1 MDDIRILIAD
11 DDDGMRLIMRRFVE
25 KAGGFQIVG
34 EAKDGRELIRLNEQT
49 HPQVILLDVEM
60 PVMTG
65 VECARIIQDINPKT
79 ILVFATAYEKYMGD
93 AFEVYAFDYLLKP
106 FREQRVMKTLALIRS
121 RLAEEAEERAVKPE
135 TPRNVAP
142 RKLMLRH
149 KEGVSFVDMEDIL
162 LIQREERSTV
172 LYLAGGERLVT
183 SDSLSEL
190 DERLPDDM
198 FFRTHKSYVVGLR
211 HIDSIT
217 ACSQSHSAPVTCAIS
232 ALSARAAR
240 HASRTSARR
249 RSPETSMGS
258 SRIS

>member
-11 DDDGMRLIMRRFVE
+11 DDDSMRMIMRRFVE

-79 ILVFATAYEKYMGD
+79 ILVFATAHEKYMGD

-183 SDSLSEL
+183 SDSLSEM

-217 ACSQSHSAPVTCAIS
+217 PYGRWTYVVKLRGTTHDALVTAERLEILQKMF
-232 ALSARAAR
+232 A
-240 HASRTSARR
+240 
-249 RSPETSMGS
+249 
-258 SRIS
+258 

>member
-79 ILVFATAYEKYMGD
+79 ILVFATAHEKYMGD

-217 ACSQSHSAPVTCAIS
+217 PYGRWTYVVKLRGTTHDALVTAERLEIMQKMF
-232 ALSARAAR
+232 A
-240 HASRTSARR
+240 
-249 RSPETSMGS
+249 
-258 SRIS
+258 

>member
-79 ILVFATAYEKYMGD
+79 ILVFATAHEKYMGD

-172 LYLAGGERLVT
+172 LYLEGGERLVT

-217 ACSQSHSAPVTCAIS
+217 PYGRWTYVVKLRGTTHDALVTAERLEILQKMF
-232 ALSARAAR
+232 A
-240 HASRTSARR
+240 
-249 RSPETSMGS
+249 
-258 SRIS
+258 

>member
-25 KAGGFQIVG
+25 KAGSFQIVG

-79 ILVFATAYEKYMGD
+79 ILVFATAHEKYMGD

-217 ACSQSHSAPVTCAIS
+217 PYGRWTYVVKLRGTTHDALVTAERLEILQKMF
-232 ALSARAAR
+232 A
-240 HASRTSARR
+240 
-249 RSPETSMGS
+249 
-258 SRIS
+258 

>member
-1 MDDIRILIAD
+1 M
-11 DDDGMRLIMRRFVE
+11 
-25 KAGGFQIVG
+25 
-34 EAKDGRELIRLNEQT
+34 
-49 HPQVILLDVEM
+49 ILLDVEM

-65 VECARIIQDINPKT
+65 VECVRIIQDINPKT
-79 ILVFATAYEKYMGD
+79 ILVFATAHEKYMGD

-217 ACSQSHSAPVTCAIS
+217 PYGRWTYVVKLRGTTHDALVTAERLEILQKMF
-232 ALSARAAR
+232 A
-240 HASRTSARR
+240 
-249 RSPETSMGS
+249 
-258 SRIS
+258 

>member
-34 EAKDGRELIRLNEQT
+34 EAKDGRELVRLNEQT

-79 ILVFATAYEKYMGD
+79 ILVFATAHEKYMGD

-172 LYLAGGERLVT
+172 LYLAGGDRLVT

-217 ACSQSHSAPVTCAIS
+217 PYGRWTYVVKLRGTAHDALVTAERLEILQKMF
-232 ALSARAAR
+232 A
-240 HASRTSARR
+240 
-249 RSPETSMGS
+249 
-258 SRIS
+258 

>member
-79 ILVFATAYEKYMGD
+79 ILVFATAHEKYMGD

-172 LYLAGGERLVT
+172 LYLAGGDRLVT

-217 ACSQSHSAPVTCAIS
+217 PYGRWTYVVKLRGTTHDALVTAERLEILQKMF
-232 ALSARAAR
+232 A
-240 HASRTSARR
+240 
-249 RSPETSMGS
+249 
-258 SRIS
+258 

>member
-25 KAGGFQIVG
+25 KAGGFQIMG

-79 ILVFATAYEKYMGD
+79 ILVFATAHEKYMGD

-149 KEGVSFVDMEDIL
+149 KEGVNFVDMEDIL

-217 ACSQSHSAPVTCAIS
+217 PYGRWTYVVKLRGTTHDALVTAERLEILQKMF
-232 ALSARAAR
+232 A
-240 HASRTSARR
+240 
-249 RSPETSMGS
+249 
-258 SRIS
+258 

>member
-79 ILVFATAYEKYMGD
+79 ILVFATAHEKYMGD

-217 ACSQSHSAPVTCAIS
+217 PYGRWTYIVRLTGTDHD
-232 ALSARAAR
+232 ALITQEKYEELER
-240 HASRTSARR
+240 
-249 RSPETSMGS
+249 MFQ
-258 SRIS
+258 

>member
-34 EAKDGRELIRLNEQT
+34 EAKDGREMIRLNEQT

-79 ILVFATAYEKYMGD
+79 ILVFATAHEKYMGD

-217 ACSQSHSAPVTCAIS
+217 PYGRWTYVVKLRGTTHDALVTAERLEILQKMF
-232 ALSARAAR
+232 A
-240 HASRTSARR
+240 
-249 RSPETSMGS
+249 
-258 SRIS
+258 

>member
-79 ILVFATAYEKYMGD
+79 ILVFATAHEKYMGD

-121 RLAEEAEERAVKPE
+121 RLAAEERAVKPE

-217 ACSQSHSAPVTCAIS
+217 PYGRWTYVVKLRGTTHDALVTAERLEILQKMF
-232 ALSARAAR
+232 A
-240 HASRTSARR
+240 
-249 RSPETSMGS
+249 
-258 SRIS
+258 

>member
-11 DDDGMRLIMRRFVE
+11 DDDSMRMIMRRFVE

-79 ILVFATAYEKYMGD
+79 ILVFATAHEKYMGD

-217 ACSQSHSAPVTCAIS
+217 PYGRWTYVVKLRGTTHDALVTAERLEILQKMF
-232 ALSARAAR
+232 A
-240 HASRTSARR
+240 
-249 RSPETSMGS
+249 
-258 SRIS
+258 

>member
-79 ILVFATAYEKYMGD
+79 ILVFATAHEKYMGD

-142 RKLMLRH
+142 RNLMLRH

-217 ACSQSHSAPVTCAIS
+217 PYGRWTYVVKLRGTTHDALVTAERLEILQKMF
-232 ALSARAAR
+232 A
-240 HASRTSARR
+240 
-249 RSPETSMGS
+249 
-258 SRIS
+258 

>member
-34 EAKDGRELIRLNEQT
+34 EAKDGRELIRLNEQS

-79 ILVFATAYEKYMGD
+79 ILVFATAHEKYMGD

-198 FFRTHKSYVVGLR
+198 FFRTHKSYVLGLR

-217 ACSQSHSAPVTCAIS
+217 PYGRWTYVVKLRGTTHDALVTAERLEILQKMF
-232 ALSARAAR
+232 A
-240 HASRTSARR
+240 
-249 RSPETSMGS
+249 
-258 SRIS
+258 

>member
-65 VECARIIQDINPKT
+65 VECARIIQDINPRT
-79 ILVFATAYEKYMGD
+79 ILVFATAHEKYMGD

-217 ACSQSHSAPVTCAIS
+217 PYGRWTYVVKLRGTTHDALVTAERLEILQKMF
-232 ALSARAAR
+232 A
-240 HASRTSARR
+240 
-249 RSPETSMGS
+249 
-258 SRIS
+258 

>member
-11 DDDGMRLIMRRFVE
+11 DDDGMRLIMRRCVE
-25 KAGGFQIVG
+25 KAGGFVIVG
-34 EAKDGRELIRLNEQT
+34 VAKDGRELIRLNEQT

-79 ILVFATAYEKYMGD
+79 ILVFATAHEKYMGD

-217 ACSQSHSAPVTCAIS
+217 PYGRWTYVVKLRGTTHDALVTAERLEILQKMF
-232 ALSARAAR
+232 A
-240 HASRTSARR
+240 
-249 RSPETSMGS
+249 
-258 SRIS
+258 

>member
-11 DDDGMRLIMRRFVE
+11 DDNGMRLIMRRFVE

-79 ILVFATAYEKYMGD
+79 ILVFATAHEKYMGD

-106 FREQRVMKTLALIRS
+106 FREQRVMKTLALSRS

-217 ACSQSHSAPVTCAIS
+217 PYGRWTYVVKLRGTTHDALVTAERLEILQKMF
-232 ALSARAAR
+232 A
-240 HASRTSARR
+240 
-249 RSPETSMGS
+249 
-258 SRIS
+258 

>member
-11 DDDGMRLIMRRFVE
+11 DDDGMRMIMRRFVE

-79 ILVFATAYEKYMGD
+79 ILVFATAHEKYMGD

-135 TPRNVAP
+135 TPRNTAP

-217 ACSQSHSAPVTCAIS
+217 PYGRWTYVVKLRGTTHDALVTAERLEILQKMF
-232 ALSARAAR
+232 A
-240 HASRTSARR
+240 
-249 RSPETSMGS
+249 
-258 SRIS
+258 

>member
-79 ILVFATAYEKYMGD
+79 ILVFATAHEKYMGD

-121 RLAEEAEERAVKPE
+121 RLSEEAEERAVKPE

-217 ACSQSHSAPVTCAIS
+217 PYGRWTYVVKLRGTTHDALVTAERLEILQKMF
-232 ALSARAAR
+232 A
-240 HASRTSARR
+240 
-249 RSPETSMGS
+249 
-258 SRIS
+258 

>member
-79 ILVFATAYEKYMGD
+79 ILVFATAHEKYMGD
-93 AFEVYAFDYLLKP
+93 TFEVYAFDYLLKP

-217 ACSQSHSAPVTCAIS
+217 PYGRWTYVVKLRGTTHDALVTAERLEILQKMF
-232 ALSARAAR
+232 A
-240 HASRTSARR
+240 
-249 RSPETSMGS
+249 
-258 SRIS
+258 

>member
-34 EAKDGRELIRLNEQT
+34 EAKDGLELIRLNEQT

-79 ILVFATAYEKYMGD
+79 ILVFATAHEKYMGD

-217 ACSQSHSAPVTCAIS
+217 PYGRWTYVVKLRGTTHDALVTAERLEILQKMF
-232 ALSARAAR
+232 A
-240 HASRTSARR
+240 
-249 RSPETSMGS
+249 
-258 SRIS
+258 

>member
-60 PVMTG
+60 TVMTG

-79 ILVFATAYEKYMGD
+79 ILVFATAHEKYMGD

-121 RLAEEAEERAVKPE
+121 RLAEEAVERAVKPE

-217 ACSQSHSAPVTCAIS
+217 PYGRWTYVVKLRGTTHDALVTAERLEILQKMF
-232 ALSARAAR
+232 A
-240 HASRTSARR
+240 
-249 RSPETSMGS
+249 
-258 SRIS
+258 

>member
-49 HPQVILLDVEM
+49 PPQVILLDVEM

-79 ILVFATAYEKYMGD
+79 ILVFATAHEKYMGD

-217 ACSQSHSAPVTCAIS
+217 PYGRWTYVVKLRGTTHDALVTAERLEILQKMF
-232 ALSARAAR
+232 A
-240 HASRTSARR
+240 
-249 RSPETSMGS
+249 
-258 SRIS
+258 

>member
-11 DDDGMRLIMRRFVE
+11 DDDGMRMIMRRFVE

-34 EAKDGRELIRLNEQT
+34 EAKDGRELVRLNEQT

-79 ILVFATAYEKYMGD
+79 ILVFATAHEKYMGD

-121 RLAEEAEERAVKPE
+121 RLVEEAEERAVKPE

-217 ACSQSHSAPVTCAIS
+217 PYGRWTYVVKLRGTTHDALVTAERLEILQKMF
-232 ALSARAAR
+232 A
-240 HASRTSARR
+240 
-249 RSPETSMGS
+249 
-258 SRIS
+258 

>member
-60 PVMTG
+60 TVMTG

-79 ILVFATAYEKYMGD
+79 ILVFATAHEKYMGD

-217 ACSQSHSAPVTCAIS
+217 PYGRWTYVVKLRGTTHDALVTAERLEILQKMF
-232 ALSARAAR
+232 A
-240 HASRTSARR
+240 
-249 RSPETSMGS
+249 
-258 SRIS
+258 

>member
-79 ILVFATAYEKYMGD
+79 ILVFATAHEKYMGD

-172 LYLAGGERLVT
+172 LYLAGGDRLVT

-217 ACSQSHSAPVTCAIS
+217 PYGRWTYVVKLRGTAHDALVTAERLEILQKMF
-232 ALSARAAR
+232 A
-240 HASRTSARR
+240 
-249 RSPETSMGS
+249 
-258 SRIS
+258 

>member
-79 ILVFATAYEKYMGD
+79 ILVFATAHEKYMGD

-121 RLAEEAEERAVKPE
+121 RLAEEAEERAIKPE

-217 ACSQSHSAPVTCAIS
+217 PYGRWTYVVKLRGTTHDALVTAERLEILQKMF
-232 ALSARAAR
+232 A
-240 HASRTSARR
+240 
-249 RSPETSMGS
+249 
-258 SRIS
+258 

>member
-1 MDDIRILIAD
+1 MDPIRTLIAD
-11 DDDGMRLIMRRFVE
+11 DDAGMCLLMRRMLE
-25 KAGGFQIVG
+25 KSGGFVLCG
-34 EAKDGRELIRLNEQT
+34 EASDGEELLALFAKHRPAL
-49 HPQVILLDVEM
+49 VVLDVEM
-60 PVMTG
+60 PKVTG

-79 ILVFATAYEKYMGD
+79 ILVFATAHEKYMGD

-217 ACSQSHSAPVTCAIS
+217 PYGRWTYVVKLRGTTHDALVTAERLEILQKMF
-232 ALSARAAR
+232 A
-240 HASRTSARR
+240 
-249 RSPETSMGS
+249 
-258 SRIS
+258 

>member
-79 ILVFATAYEKYMGD
+79 ILVFATAHEKYMGD

-190 DERLPDDM
+190 DERLPNDM

-217 ACSQSHSAPVTCAIS
+217 PYGRWTYVVKLRGTTHDALVTAERLEILQKMF
-232 ALSARAAR
+232 A
-240 HASRTSARR
+240 
-249 RSPETSMGS
+249 
-258 SRIS
+258 

>member
-79 ILVFATAYEKYMGD
+79 ILVFATAHEKYMGD

-106 FREQRVMKTLALIRS
+106 FREQRVLKTLALIRS

-217 ACSQSHSAPVTCAIS
+217 PYGRWTYVVKLRGTTHDALVTAERLEILQKMF
-232 ALSARAAR
+232 A
-240 HASRTSARR
+240 
-249 RSPETSMGS
+249 
-258 SRIS
+258 

>member
-79 ILVFATAYEKYMGD
+79 ILVFATAHEKYMGD

-135 TPRNVAP
+135 TPRHAAP

-217 ACSQSHSAPVTCAIS
+217 PYGRWTYVVKLRGTTHDALVTAERLEILQKMF
-232 ALSARAAR
+232 A
-240 HASRTSARR
+240 
-249 RSPETSMGS
+249 
-258 SRIS
+258 

>member
-11 DDDGMRLIMRRFVE
+11 DDNGMRLIMRRFVE

-79 ILVFATAYEKYMGD
+79 ILVFATAHEKYMGD

-217 ACSQSHSAPVTCAIS
+217 PYGRWTYVVKLRGTTHDALVTAERLEILQKMF
-232 ALSARAAR
+232 A
-240 HASRTSARR
+240 
-249 RSPETSMGS
+249 
-258 SRIS
+258 

>member
-65 VECARIIQDINPKT
+65 VEGARIIQDINPKT
-79 ILVFATAYEKYMGD
+79 ILVFATAHEKYMGD

-217 ACSQSHSAPVTCAIS
+217 PYGRWTYVVKLRGTTHDALVTAERLEILQKMF
-232 ALSARAAR
+232 A
-240 HASRTSARR
+240 
-249 RSPETSMGS
+249 
-258 SRIS
+258 

>member
-79 ILVFATAYEKYMGD
+79 ILVFATAHEKYMGD

-121 RLAEEAEERAVKPE
+121 RLAEEAEERAVKSE

-217 ACSQSHSAPVTCAIS
+217 PYGRWTYVVKLRGTTHDALVTAERLEILQKMF
-232 ALSARAAR
+232 A
-240 HASRTSARR
+240 
-249 RSPETSMGS
+249 
-258 SRIS
+258 

>member
-79 ILVFATAYEKYMGD
+79 ILVFATAHEKYMGD

-211 HIDSIT
+211 HIVSIT
-217 ACSQSHSAPVTCAIS
+217 PYGRWTYVVKLRGTTHDALVTAERLEILQKMF
-232 ALSARAAR
+232 A
-240 HASRTSARR
+240 
-249 RSPETSMGS
+249 
-258 SRIS
+258 

>member
-11 DDDGMRLIMRRFVE
+11 DDDGMRMIMRRFAE
-25 KAGGFQIVG
+25 KAGGFRIVG
-34 EAKDGRELIRLNEQT
+34 EAKDGRELIRLNEET

-79 ILVFATAYEKYMGD
+79 ILVFATAHEKYMGD

-121 RLAEEAEERAVKPE
+121 RLAEETEERTVKPE
-135 TPRNVAP
+135 TPRSAMP

-217 ACSQSHSAPVTCAIS
+217 PYGRWTYVVKLRGTAHDALVTSERLDILQKMFA
-232 ALSARAAR
+232 
-240 HASRTSARR
+240 
-249 RSPETSMGS
+249 
-258 SRIS
+258 